1 MRIMAIRTGHMAFED
16 GMVIRQLE
24 LGFLFH
30 VTGKAHL
37 RVLAGIDDL
46 IAFTAAVHS
55 MQTPGAVT
63 HLATFH
69 FDAFHRD
76 GHSFMGG
83 KLEGLDLFLMAH
95 GAGLRADVLGASHL
109 MIFEDLLE
117 GFYIIIATGGKKEG
131 TSKDQ
136 K

>member
-1 MRIMAIRTGHMAFED
+1 MAIRAGHMAFED

-46 IAFTAAVHS
+46 VAFASAVFRVQAPGTVAHFAAFDF
-55 MQTPGAVT
+55 G
-63 HLATFH
+63 TFH
-69 FDAFHRD
+69 RNGDP
-76 GHSFMGG
+76 FMGG